1 VKYLYKTLLVGLS
14 FLLPVVLSL
23 QLTFWL
29 IQLIDE
35 WSREFILLFLPETSL
50 FPGLATLVLAV
61 FAFAIGLTVKMPI
74 LGDFWKLPGRILEK
88 LPGFQVVYGMI
99 KDFFDLMSG
108 EPFAG
113 QSVVWVNLKED
124 SRLLGIITKTGKDSD
139 SGLGGLMED
148 DEVAVFLPMSYQAG
162 GYTLVLPKDK
172 IQPADMEPGEA
183 LQLIMSAGLGK
194 GKSRKGK

>member
-1 VKYLYKTLLVGLS
+1 MKYLYKTLLVGLS

-139 SGLGGLMED
+139 SGLGGVMED

>member
-1 VKYLYKTLLVGLS
+1 MKYLYKTLLVGLS